1 MKKMAAGL
9 SLIVAAACGVV
20 AALPSPVIGFTTTTG
35 TTVQPAT
42 ADTVIVGLGSGNLG
56 LCGTSQTESFS
67 SGSGINFTVK
77 LNVKPGG
84 YVNSGCR
91 ASFNMKS

>member
-9 SLIVAAACGVV
+9 GLIVAAACGVV

-56 LCGTSQTESFS
+56 LCGTSQTEFFS
-67 SGSGINFTVK
+67 
-77 LNVKPGG
+77 
-84 YVNSGCR
+84 R
-91 ASFNMKS
+91 AAASTSP